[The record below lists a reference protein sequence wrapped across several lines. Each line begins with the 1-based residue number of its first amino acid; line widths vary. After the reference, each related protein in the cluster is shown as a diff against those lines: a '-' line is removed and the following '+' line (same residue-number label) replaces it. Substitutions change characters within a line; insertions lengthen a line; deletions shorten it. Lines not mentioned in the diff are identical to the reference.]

1 METVGVCPH
10 CIRGENM
17 NHIYVAGHGLTD
29 WNLVPKV
36 QGITD
41 IPLNEGG
48 IKQAYGLAETIK
60 NSGIKFD
67 KILHS
72 PLLRAAETAKIVA
85 EENNIPYE
93 TEARLVE
100 QNFGKW
106 EGWECV
112 KGDRTFHNAKQ
123 QFADIYENGE
133 SMMKISQRIYNLL
146 DELKAIPEDKNY
158 LLVTHGGIARC
169 INSYFYSMSNEEY
182 ASFQLENCEIRK
194 YEF

>member
-1 METVGVCPH
+1 ME
-10 CIRGENM
+10 M
-17 NHIYVAGHGLTD
+17 KHIYIARHGLTN

-60 NSGIKFD
+60 KSGIKFD
-67 KILHS
+67 KILYS
-72 PLLRAAETAKIVA
+72 PLKRAAETAKIVGQVNDISC
-85 EENNIPYE
+85 EKEP
-93 TEARLVE
+93 RLLE

-112 KGDRTFHNAKQ
+112 KGDRSFHEAKQ
-123 QFADIYENGE
+123 QFADDYKNGE
-133 SMMKISQRIYNLL
+133 TMMKLAQRIYNLL
-146 DELKAIPEDKNY
+146 DDLKAIPEDKNY

-169 INSYFYSMSNEEY
+169 IHSYFFSMTNEEY
-182 ASFQLENCEIRK
+182 SSFQLKNCEIKK
-194 YEF
+194 YNF